1 MGLFHFLCGSKDAA
15 ELFGHKES
23 DDHFG
28 RPPPTAF
35 QTFAEFVI
43 DYIKAYPENLES
55 EVVLQSSFE
64 DYLTEA
70 DKKVIGWTGY
80 AAREYDPERNMI
92 VYWLY
97 GKNYTAFW
105 FMTNNQIEYGG
116 VHTKDR
122 SETLWEE
129 TRLREKQSRYPSYD
143 LSPEEKE
150 TIRRNFLLT
159 DMSGAADE
167 ILANRAKAV
176 KQARDDAAI
185 KKMRVAFANF

>member
-1 MGLFHFLCGSKDAA
+1 
-15 ELFGHKES
+15 
-23 DDHFG
+23 
-28 RPPPTAF
+28 
-35 QTFAEFVI
+35 
-43 DYIKAYPENLES
+43 
-55 EVVLQSSFE
+55 
-64 DYLTEA
+64 
-70 DKKVIGWTGY
+70 
-80 AAREYDPERNMI
+80 MI